1 MDFWRFFNE
10 ILCEY
15 ESPEEFE
22 KMTEMSGNP
31 PENGQKRDFWHFGQ
45 GTTCLNG
52 KKSRKIAI
60 LAFSGGLPDISV
72 IFSNSSGDSCS
83 HKILLKKR
91 QKSILLRIP
100 GLPSHPS

>member
-1 MDFWRFFNE
+1 MNFWRFFTE

-72 IFSNSSGDSCS
+72 IFSNSSGGSYW
-83 HKILLKKR
+83 HKISSKKR
-91 QKSILLRIP
+91 EKSGFFRIM
-100 GLPSHPS
+100 GLSSHPP